1 MKENIS
7 NKVGKESLLKI
18 IMTVLKII
26 TIEELI
32 LIRITIIMMA
42 IITIVI
48 KKIEKSEHGK
58 NSNQSKPLYMHYK
71 ARKKIGNLSKKTIS
85 TKLY

>member
-1 MKENIS
+1 
-7 NKVGKESLLKI
+7 
-18 IMTVLKII
+18 
-26 TIEELI
+26 
-32 LIRITIIMMA
+32 MMA

-71 ARKKIGNLSKKTIS
+71 ARKKLEISQKNNIHKVIVVETYITNSRKKLI
-85 TKLY
+85 L